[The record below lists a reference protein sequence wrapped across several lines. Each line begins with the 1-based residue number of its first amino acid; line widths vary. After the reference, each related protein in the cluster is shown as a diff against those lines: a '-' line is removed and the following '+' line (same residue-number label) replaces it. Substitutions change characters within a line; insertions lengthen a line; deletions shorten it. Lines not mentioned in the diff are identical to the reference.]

1 MVEFNIKR
9 PSDREAEKRTEENL
23 ITVTYFLGNVAI
35 ARAAMRAGRVPLIT
49 EILNEIDAIADL
61 TKEGIRD
68 GIFQDFQ
75 NQLATEL
82 EQWERRNG
90 QQE

>member
-1 MVEFNIKR
+1 
-9 PSDREAEKRTEENL
+9 
-23 ITVTYFLGNVAI
+23 
-35 ARAAMRAGRVPLIT
+35 MRAGRVPLIT